1 MQIGKIIRLAIS
13 YISHQIERIELRKFA
28 SQVFYC
34 LSKILSIW
42 FETINEVDTL
52 KIRKKRL
59 KGSET
64 QL

>member
-1 MQIGKIIRLAIS
+1 MQIGKIIRFGIS
-13 YISHQIERIELRKFA
+13 YISHQIERKELGKFT

-34 LSKILSIW
+34 LLKILSIW

-52 KIRKKRL
+52 KIRKKRV

-64 QL
+64 QW